1 MIAFTIPGKPQG
13 KGRARSQALYAKGGK
28 PITSASGRVI
38 VTHHTPDKTVAYE
51 SLIAHVAHLAMRG
64 IPLFVEGGMAVSL
77 SIDCDVPG
85 SWSLKKQRMALAGE
99 VFPTTKP
106 DVDNVVKAVFD
117 GCNGVVWRDD
127 VQVVDLRICK
137 RYAATPSVRVEIWPI
152 EQVHEVAAMPKAV
165 ERAAQPG
172 LFAQPSKPTDDED
185 PFEFRGQYGLT
196 ATEWESQRKLTG
208 EAA

>member
-13 KGRARSQALYAKGGK
+13 KGRARSQVLYGKGGK
-28 PITSASGRVI
+28 PITSAAGRVI

-64 IPLFVEGGMAVSL
+64 TPLFVEGGMAVQL

-85 SWSLKKQRMALAGE
+85 SWSQKKQRMALAGE

-152 EQVHEVAAMPKAV
+152 ELVHEVAMMPKPV

-172 LFAQPSKPTDDED
+172 LFAQPTIPVDDDD
-185 PFEFRGQYGLT
+185 PFSMKPQVAIAL
-196 ATEWESQRKLTG
+196 
-208 EAA
+208 